1 MADLKRTFTIEIAG
15 VKESVTNLESLE
27 GILSKME
34 KQVETINKNGG
45 FSVVSKEMNK
55 NTREAIDLAK
65 AEEIA
70 QGNVVSSY
78 REKQKALTALGKE
91 IKTMTAADD
100 ESTKKQQELI
110 GQYNQLNGQ
119 LKEFD
124 AAMGNH
130 QRNVGDYRGALKE
143 TTQQIKEMQGEMA
156 QMLMNGVD
164 KADPKFKALAQKA
177 GELKDAIDDAR
188 QEVGRFASDTK
199 KLDDVINV
207 AQSATAAFTL
217 YKGAMNAFGVE
228 TKGAEEAIQELAG
241 AMSIIQSLQTLQ
253 NTLKEGSAT
262 AQLFQLAMKASGAEL
277 VVNQVNAIKA
287 AAAQEGLSKAQ
298 KIGAVTSKA
307 LGLAMKAIPLM
318 LVISLVTTL
327 ILHWEDLVGWFNKT
341 FPALKKVGGAMN
353 GLKSI
358 AVGLGKA
365 ILNWIVNPFKT
376 LANVVSKLF
385 SGDFEGALKAA
396 QEGIKNQFKG
406 TVDAF
411 KTGFQS
417 QVEKGLDEMADK
429 ALENTNKVTKQELEE
444 LKIRE
449 RNNKTYSKKYIDLQ
463 KKDFAE
469 RKKLAKGNKDE
480 LNKIKLE
487 EMQFFADVEDKKTAA
502 AKQGAANRVKAS
514 KDAAKNAAKD
524 AADAAKAE
532 EERQKKIKEF
542 FQEWVKNEYARDNAE
557 LTEDIRIL
565 NLELEKYV
573 DGPLDKYLGIL
584 KQLKYKQKDIANLE
598 YIQKLEELWNSM
610 SKEAQNAFENF
621 DRFKDLMEKGGY
633 RPAVLSEEVGAEMD
647 KVSSAWKLLKTNTD
661 NTVREINDNINAKTV
676 EALRKNV
683 STVTKDIDNA
693 YKDLIEKVS
702 GNLEPVRDKIFGF
715 IDKDKTLK
723 KFEEARAEWQK
734 TYDEVRKLIADAE
747 TAWDE
752 YISLMLVHYGEDSQK
767 YKDAVREKEEA
778 LKKFYKTQ
786 EELEK
791 RATPPT
797 SLTNDYNADNK
808 KDTPEPKK
816 KLWHGKGDKK
826 SDGSEYTLIDNIANL
841 FQSIDEMVLAPA
853 MDTFQMYMDF
863 AIEETQKKLEIVQEM
878 HDDALDKVEESTEK
892 IKELNDSLKDSNN
905 TNLEATKQQLADEQI
920 LYAQRLSEE
929 KKLAEQEKD
938 LKNKANEQEYQSR
951 MMELRYQLIMS
962 IANTA
967 QGVARTLAE
976 WPYPISLV
984 FAGLQGV
991 LGAVQTAII
1000 AKQLSSMPKP
1010 RKLADGGLIEGP
1022 SHATGG
1028 VPVGNTGIEVEGGEA
1043 IINKRSTKKYKTLL
1057 DAINAS
1063 GNGGKHTIANTD
1075 KRIRKFANGG
1085 QLNFEA
1091 ADANLRQ
1098 NAGTNRVIDAIEGI
1112 NFQPVVSVVDF
1123 EKVQSRL
1130 TKVRSLAGR

>member
-27 GILSKME
+27 DILSKME

-217 YKGAMNAFGVE
+217 YKGAMNAFGIE

-449 RNNKTYSKKYIDLQ
+449 RNNKTYSKKHIELQ

-469 RKKLAKGNKDE
+469 RRKLAKGNKDE

-532 EERQKKIKEF
+532 EERQKKIQGF
-542 FQEWVKNEYARDNAE
+542 TQEWGKNQYTLANAE
-557 LTEDIRIL
+557 LTELIRKL
-565 NLELEKYV
+565 NLAIEGVV
-573 DGPLDKYLGIL
+573 DGPLDKYLVLLNNI
-584 KQLKYKQKDIANLE
+584 KVAQDAIANNE
-598 YIQKLEELWNSM
+598 YEQSLHELWDSM

-621 DRFKDLMEKGGY
+621 DEFGERGVANFEAFSKAAK
-633 RPAVLSEEVGAEMD
+633 EVQYE
-647 KVSSAWKLLKTNTD
+647 LLKVASAYNILALNLD
-661 NTVREINDNINAKTV
+661 NKLNEINDNSKAKTV
-676 EALRKNV
+676 EGFRKSA
-683 STVTKDIDNA
+683 STVSKDIDNA
-693 YKDLIEKVS
+693 YKDLIEKLS
-702 GNLEPVRDKIFGF
+702 GYNLEPVRDKIFGF

-723 KFEEARAEWQK
+723 KFEDARAEWQK

-747 TAWDE
+747 VDWND
-752 YISLMLVHYGEDSQK
+752 YIALMLERYGEDSQK
-767 YKDAVREKEEA
+767 YKDAVREKIEA
-778 LKKFYKTQ
+778 MKKLYKTQ

-808 KDTPEPKK
+808 QDTPEPKK
-816 KLWHGKGDKK
+816 KLWYGKGDKK

-863 AIEETQKKLEIVQEM
+863 AIEETQAKLEIVQEM
-878 HDDALDKVEESTEK
+878 HDDALDKVEESAEK

-920 LYAQRLSEE
+920 LYAQRLAEE

-951 MMELRYQLIMS
+951 MMELRYQMIMS
-962 IANTA
+962 IASTA

-1028 VPVGNTGIEVEGGEA
+1028 VPVGNTGIEVEGQEYVV
-1043 IINKRSTKKYKTLL
+1043 NKRSTKKYLPLL
-1057 DAINAS
+1057 EAINAEGS
-1063 GNGGKHTIANTD
+1063 RKRLTAD
-1075 KRIRKFANGG
+1075 KKIRKFANGG
-1085 QLNFEA
+1085 ELNFEA

>member
-27 GILSKME
+27 DILSKME

-100 ESTKKQQELI
+100 ESAKKQQ
-110 GQYNQLNGQ
+110 
-119 LKEFD
+119 EFD

-130 QRNVGDYRGALKE
+130 QRNVVDYRGALKE

-207 AQSATAAFTL
+207 AKSATAAFTL

-262 AQLFQLAMKASGAEL
+262 AKLYQGVMKLLGVEFIT
-277 VVNQVNAIKA
+277 NEKNAIATTVATKGLSVAQKA
-287 AAAQEGLSKAQ
+287 ASVAAGVLRIALASIGIGL
-298 KIGAVTSKA
+298 I
-307 LGLAMKAIPLM
+307 
-318 LVISLVTTL
+318 ISLVAALVT
-327 ILHWEDLVGWFNKT
+327 HWEDLVGWFTKT
-341 FPALKKVGGAMN
+341 FPVLKNLSGWFNKVRGTIS
-353 GLKSI
+353 GLINAVWAVIKSF
-358 AVGLGKA
+358 GSLGDMMKA
-365 ILNWIVNPFKT
+365 I
-376 LANVVSKLF
+376 F
-385 SGDFEGALKAA
+385 SGHWGEAVEIAKQNINNIVSAY
-396 QEGIKNQFKG
+396 
-406 TVDAF
+406 
-411 KTGFQS
+411 KTGY
-417 QVEKGLDEMADK
+417 ADK
-429 ALENTNKVTKQELEE
+429 IVEIEEDKARKTIETANKTTKQELEE

-469 RKKLAKGNKDE
+469 RKKLAKGNTDE

-487 EMQFFADVEDKKTAA
+487 EMRFFADVEDKKTAA

-514 KDAAKNAAKD
+514 KDAAKNAAKA

-532 EERQKKIKEF
+532 EERQKKIKENNK
-542 FQEWVKNEYARDNAE
+542 EWWKNQYTLANAE
-557 LTEDIRIL
+557 TTEDIRKL
-565 NLELEKYV
+565 NLELEGYV
-573 DGPLDKYLGIL
+573 DGPLDKYLTTLNDI
-584 KQLKYKQKDIANLE
+584 KVAQETIAKREYK
-598 YIQKLEELWNSM
+598 QKLEELWDSM
-610 SKEAQNAFENF
+610 SDEAKKVYG
-621 DRFKDLMEKGGY
+621 DLSKFKDLRGY
-633 RPAVLSEEVGAEMD
+633 MPVGLSEEVEAEVR
-647 KVSSAWKLLKTNTD
+647 KTSSAYDILATNLKNKLAEIQD
-661 NTVREINDNINAKTV
+661 NVSGKTV
-676 EALRKNV
+676 EAVKKNA

-693 YKDLIEKVS
+693 YKDLIEKLS
-702 GNLEPVRDKIFGF
+702 EYNLEPVRDKIFGF

-723 KFEEARAEWQK
+723 KFENARKEWQK
-734 TYDEVRKLIADAE
+734 TYDEVNNLIAEATVKWNQYTD
-747 TAWDE
+747 
-752 YISLMLVHYGEDSQK
+752 LMLQRYGEDSQK
-767 YKDAVREKEEA
+767 YKDAVREKIEA
-778 LKKFYKTQ
+778 LEKLYKTQ

-816 KLWHGKGDKK
+816 KLWYGKGDKK

-863 AIEETQKKLEIVQEM
+863 AIEETQAKLEIVQEM
-878 HDDALDKVEESTEK
+878 HDDALDKVEESAEK

-920 LYAQRLSEE
+920 LYAQRLAEE
-929 KKLAEQEKD
+929 KKLAEQEKN

-967 QGVARTLAE
+967 LGIARTLAE

-984 FAGLQGV
+984 FAGFQGV

-1010 RKLADGGLIEGP
+1010 KKLADGGLIEGP
-1022 SHATGG
+1022 SHAAGG
-1028 VPVGNTGIEVEGGEA
+1028 VPIGNTGIEVEGGEA